1 MSRSTFAGAVSMVK
15 ENKTLTLCFLV
26 MSAAIL
32 IGAIA
37 AGPALALPSA
47 FTVNRTTNES
57 DSSTADG
64 V

>member
-1 MSRSTFAGAVSMVK
+1 MVK